1 MNSSSTKKIL
11 AILINTLF
19 IGISI
24 APSISAEMN
33 RTNNVEITVNIYG
46 LGYIEEK
53 TVSVSEEEINEI
65 KSYINEIKF
74 KLEKAETREEVTK
87 IFEDSIMTLNN
98 FNLLSKDLSIENIHK
113 SIFGEDTKNAK
124 NFLIDNIFDG
134 YPTDIN
140 ENYFCLTAGET
151 TNTVSYGP
159 VWRSSIRLWQSLGN
173 IFISL
178 YDRLDAGG
186 FYYIANL
193 VEKLFGIPLLLS
205 LFLIILS
212 SPISNLNPIPIGGN
226 LCLGKHQASFFGA
239 DRYYPAEGWIYTI
252 GLNGI
257 KEWNGSF
264 YGQLPLVCGPWF
276 LRLFGSDFYP
286 GLYCF
291 TGIKLGF
298 LGNYFY
304 FGTTLGARIGPEP
317 PWD

>member
-1 MNSSSTKKIL
+1 MNSSNTKKIL

-53 TVSVSEEEINEI
+53 TISMSEEEINEV
-65 KSYINEIKF
+65 KSYINEIKS
-74 KLEKAETREEVTK
+74 KLEKVETREEVTK
-87 IFEDSIMTLNN
+87 IFEDSIIKLNN
-98 FNLLSKDLSIENIHK
+98 FNLLSKNLSIEKCHK
-113 SIFGEDTKNAK
+113 LIFGEDSKKAK
-124 NFLIDNIFDG
+124 KSLIDNIFDG
-134 YPTDIN
+134 HTTDSN

-159 VWRSSIRLWQSLGN
+159 IWRNSIRLWNGLGTL
-173 IFISL
+173 FISL
-178 YDRLDAGG
+178 YDWLDTRG
-186 FYYIANL
+186 YYYLANM
-193 VEKLFGIPLLLS
+193 VDKLFGIPLLLS

-212 SPISNLNPIPIGGN
+212 GPIPNFNPIPIGGTI
-226 LCLGKHQASFFGA
+226 CLGKLQTSIFGA
-239 DRYYPAEGWIYTI
+239 SNYYPAEGWVYTI

-264 YGQLPLVCGPWF
+264 YGQLPLVCAPWF
-276 LRLFGSDFYP
+276 LGLFGWDFYP
-286 GLYCF
+286 GLYGF

-298 LGNYFY
+298 PDDCFY
-304 FGTTLGARIGPEP
+304 FGTTLQARIGSEP
-317 PWD
+317 P